1 MTEPIYMCSLCGENT
16 TPDPTGFVRN
26 WVIFSHMLPFVSV
39 LFATWCVFEKMEIL
53 KKRIYS
59 VFLLEVGIIYCAV
72 ASMPELASHIYTMNW
87 NLCYDTIE
95 SDGILLFYIFLSA
108 GFSAITISL
117 RKAGLPLIRC
127 PSGCWDAVTLLVD
140 WALIVLSLGIS
151 FVYSTFGKDK
161 CIILVSF
168 THYSHTHL
176 SFGYIIESNS
186 ALTIKLHSL

>member
-1 MTEPIYMCSLCGENT
+1 MCSLCGENT